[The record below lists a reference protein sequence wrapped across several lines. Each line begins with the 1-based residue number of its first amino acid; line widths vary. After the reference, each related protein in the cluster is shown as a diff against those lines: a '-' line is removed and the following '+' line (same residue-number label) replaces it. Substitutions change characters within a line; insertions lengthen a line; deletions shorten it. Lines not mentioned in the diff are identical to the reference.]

1 VSANGNIVNFFE
13 PLLKFRAAEE
23 AVSMFA
29 YNQSDGSCGQLIGVG
44 ITVRDAVTNADLEPL
59 QAEFSIN
66 YEGRRPVRFAQLRY
80 EYAGSY
86 SGGYQ
91 VFADRSTVTVW
102 ATGYMEMSGTTLN
115 LVM

>member
-1 VSANGNIVNFFE
+1 
-13 PLLKFRAAEE
+13 
-23 AVSMFA
+23 MFA

-59 QAEFSIN
+59 LAEFSIN
-66 YEGRRPVRFAQLRY
+66 YEARRPVGVAQLRY

-91 VFADRSTVTVW
+91 AFATRSTLTVW
-102 ATGYMEMSGTTLN
+102 ATGYLEMSGMTVN
-115 LVM
+115 LGM